1 MSSPSTGLDAPA
13 VFLPL
18 GRDGAAERFLATRLA
33 GGPWS
38 VEACHGGPPS
48 ALLGRAVERFEG
60 GEGMFVSRMTV
71 ELLRPVPVAE
81 LTLTTRLVRPGKKVQ
96 LVEATLAAG
105 DKDVARA
112 TALRIRRAAVPLP
125 ALPPDPAP
133 PIAGWE
139 GLAADQDGQGE
150 FQRGFHTHAVEHRFA
165 AGSWDLVGP
174 AIDWMRLRVPLVLG
188 EETSSLVRTMAFSDF
203 GNGISGVLRGTHTYV
218 NPDLTVVRYREAEGE
233 WISLDAVSRFSEHG
247 SGMAESLLRDG
258 RGVVGRA
265 VQCLILEVR

>member
-1 MSSPSTGLDAPA
+1 MSFPSTGLDAPA

-18 GRDGAAERFLATRLA
+18 GREGEAERFLATRLA

-48 ALLGRAVERFEG
+48 ALLGRAVERFDG
-60 GEGMFVSRMTV
+60 GEGMFVSRVTV

-81 LTLTTRLVRPGKKVQ
+81 LRLTTRLLRPGRKVQ
-96 LVEATLAAG
+96 LVEATLTAG
-105 DKDVARA
+105 GKEVARA
-112 TALRIRRAAVPLP
+112 AALRIRRAAVPLP
-125 ALPPDPAP
+125 ELPADPAP
-133 PIAGWE
+133 RVAGFE
-139 GLAADQDGQGE
+139 GLAAHADGQEE

-165 AGSWDLVGP
+165 EGAWNRVGP

-188 EETSSLVRTMAFSDF
+188 EETSSLARTMAFSDF
-203 GNGISGVLRGTHTYV
+203 GNGISGVLRGTHSYV

-233 WISLDAVSRFSEHG
+233 WLSLDAVSRISDHG

-265 VQCLILEVR
+265 VQSLIVELR